1 MSTETKMSA
10 ADARKSLKTTRADLN
25 VKILPNV
32 ILGGKGAT
40 AGEYARVR
48 LIETRRVANPTLN
61 KETGVTEDKAFNVH
75 DVIYLEGSIES
86 MFTGSDKVKAPL
98 LPGTEVSIKGNARL
112 DRGFKLMKA
121 GDEAF
126 VEYLGQVDAGDFRA
140 NDYAFDLIAK

>member
-1 MSTETKMSA
+1 MTTQTKLSA
-10 ADARKSLKTTRADLN
+10 ADARKAHKTSRADLN

-40 AGEYARVR
+40 AGEYARIR
-48 LIETRRVANPTLN
+48 LVESRVVKNPTLN
-61 KETGVTEDKAFNVH
+61 KDTGIMEDKSFNVH

-86 MFTGSDKVKAPL
+86 MFVGSDKVKTPL
-98 LPGTEVSIKGNARL
+98 LAGTEVSIKGNARL

-126 VEYLGQVDAGDFRA
+126 VEYLGQVDAGDFKA